1 MALKDKRID
10 SYILRAEDFA
20 IPVLEH
26 LRDVVHE
33 ACPQV
38 RETIKWSFPH
48 FEYKDSILCSMASFK
63 AHCAFGFWLGSKL
76 SDPEGI
82 LETRERTAMGH
93 LGRITSVKDLPSR
106 RTMKRYIR
114 EAMSLIDKGTR
125 LEKKVAKAPAGKSV
139 EVPPYLREALKKD
152 PAALSAFNKFSHS
165 KKKDYVEW
173 LTEAR
178 TQGTRDKRLAM
189 ALTWIA
195 EGKSRHWKY
204 ER

>member
-1 MALKDKRID
+1 MAPKDKRID
-10 SYILRAEDFA
+10 NYILRAEDFA

-26 LRDVVHE
+26 LRNVVHE
-33 ACPQV
+33 ACPEV

-48 FEYKDSILCSMASFK
+48 FEYKDSILCSMAAFK
-63 AHCAFGFWLGSKL
+63 AHCAFGFWLGSQL

-93 LGRITSVKDLPSR
+93 LGRITSVKELPSR
-106 RTMKRYIR
+106 RIMKRYIR

-125 LEKKVAKAPAGKSV
+125 LEKKVVKAPAGKSV
-139 EVPPYLREALKKD
+139 EVPAYLREALKKD
-152 PAALSAFNKFSHS
+152 PAALSVFNEFSYS

-178 TQGTRDKRLAM
+178 TQGTRDKRLAT
-189 ALTWIA
+189 ALAWIA